1 MQLEYYL
8 TPYTIN
14 SKWIKGLIIRPEI
27 KKTIKKMKRK
37 YIEWEK
43 IFANYIADNRRIPK
57 IHKELIELNT
67 KKKRPSIK

>member
-1 MQLEYYL
+1 
-8 TPYTIN
+8 
-14 SKWIKGLIIRPEI
+14 
-27 KKTIKKMKRK
+27 MKRK

>member
-14 SKWIKGLIIRPEI
+14 SKWIKGLNIRPEI

-43 IFANYIADNRRIPK
+43 IFATYIADNRRIPK